1 MAFVIPIAFFDLPQ
15 VIDCT
20 VTPIPPISD
29 EPLQVVADT
38 GLQTGVGIQY
48 VDSTGDF
55 IGIYIGSPGFEKLLC
70 VVGNG
75 GSGQNWSR
83 IPANSRISLR
93 SMNNVPVTNGLFHGA
108 VVSI

>member
-1 MAFVIPIAFFDLPQ
+1 MCVRGGSVAFVIPIAFFDLPQ

-29 EPLQVVADT
+29 DPLQVVADT
-38 GLQTGVGIQY
+38 GLNTGVGIQY

-55 IGIYIGSPGFEKLLC
+55 IGVYLGAPGFEKLIC

-75 GSGQNWSR
+75 GSGQNWAR
-83 IPANSRISLR
+83 IPSGSRISL
-93 SMNNVPVTNGLFHGA
+93 
-108 VVSI
+108 